1 MITWSDELFTGNSII
16 DEEHKQLIELLNAIG
31 VASAARK
38 RKAFKKDLV
47 EKMLILTRKHCITE
61 QRLMFDY
68 KYEMIAHHTAEHGKM
83 LSEFEILIVNYD
95 EHGSEGIAS
104 FFESW
109 FANHLFSEDMRMAR
123 WIQFH
128 QCLGLIAPQ

>member
-1 MITWSDELFTGNSII
+1 
-16 DEEHKQLIELLNAIG
+16 
-31 VASAARK
+31 
-38 RKAFKKDLV
+38 
-47 EKMLILTRKHCITE
+47 
-61 QRLMFDY
+61 MFDY